1 MRRAVLVLVGFVL
14 LSASCTEDPGQLEGR
29 VWILDPS
36 TVAQMGLQVP
46 AGTRVDLRFE
56 GGADANGTAACNT
69 YSATYDAQ
77 GADLTFGQIVA
88 TTRACEDAIM
98 TLEQRYLEILAGTDS
113 YEVKADGSSLILSGG
128 PQPLAFT
135 AEGSEPDRD

>member
-1 MRRAVLVLVGFVL
+1 VRRAVLVLVSLVL
-14 LSASCTEDPGQLEGR
+14 LSASCTEDPGQLQGH

-56 GGADANGTAACNT
+56 GADADGTAACNT
-69 YSATYDAQ
+69 YSATYDAE
-77 GADLTFGQIVA
+77 GADLRFGQIVA
-88 TTRACEDAIM
+88 TTRACDEAIM
-98 TLEQRYLEILAGTDS
+98 ALEQRYLEILAGTDS
-113 YEVKADGSSLILSGG
+113 YEVEADGSSLILSGG